1 MAFPERGS
9 PISENFEIAKVL
21 SIGMV
26 ATAHFFP
33 NTLLWVPST
42 VALFVFGFASSYFTH
57 AKYRDAFHLGPYWT
71 NKLVRLAIPLLVIDV
86 FLLILCSLRSSQS
99 IWVWQ
104 TIPHLLGLGGALD
117 WFGFMNASPLGGGM
131 WFFTLLLVF
140 YAFYPLLRV
149 VNQIRVGSWVAVI
162 AALVGTTYCHFRFPL
177 GYSLWPTIFS
187 FVFGA
192 FIAERGA
199 HISGL
204 LCIVGGGV
212 SILVLGLFNVVLK
225 VNSFNYFLILAASVL
240 LTLWLLKV
248 SLPVWLS
255 HSANYF
261 SDLLLEIYLIHTYL
275 FLTVTGLRA
284 LDYVLS
290 LCVIVIVARVLHL
303 LAGHLSHAYSTR
315 TASVRMMLAPFRDN
329 S

>member
-9 PISENFEIAKVL
+9 PISANFEIAKVL
-21 SIGMV
+21 SIGMI

-33 NTLLWVPST
+33 NTLLWVTST
-42 VALFVFGFASSYFTH
+42 FALFVFGFASSYFTH
-57 AKYRDAFHLGPYWT
+57 AKYREAFHLGPYWT
-71 NKLVRLAIPLLVIDV
+71 NKLVRLAVPLLVIDV

-104 TIPHLLGLGGALD
+104 TIPHLLGLGGVVD
-117 WFGFMNASPLGGGM
+117 WFGFVNASPLGGGM

-140 YAFYPLLRV
+140 YASYPLLRI
-149 VNQIRVGSWVAVI
+149 VNRTIVGSWVAVI
-162 AALVGTTYCHFRFPL
+162 ATLVGMTYCHFRFPL
-177 GYSLWPTIFS
+177 GYSLWSTTFS

-192 FIAERGA
+192 FVAERGA

-212 SILVLGLFNVVLK
+212 SIVVLGLFNVVLK
-225 VNSFNYFLILAASVL
+225 DNSFNYFLILAASVS

-248 SLPVWLS
+248 TLPVWLS
-255 HSANYF
+255 RSANYF
-261 SDLLLEIYLIHTYL
+261 SDILLEIYLIHTYL
-275 FLTVTGLRA
+275 FLAVTGSRA

-303 LAGHLSHAYSTR
+303 LADHLSHAYSTR
-315 TASVRMMLAPFRDN
+315 TAPVR